1 MVIVLALGLIL
12 ILSFST
18 TGGASSGS
26 TSGTTSGGKANKE
39 TVIYHQPPQQ
49 QQQPVVVMQQ
59 PASQPAQSVQQ
70 NAPAA
75 KHSAVKNF
83 AVKSYARIADD
94 DKKGGGEHFNSLVLL
109 MESEGIPKDEASVLI
124 KRALRRANGN
134 AEVFGS
140 EIEKSM

>member
-1 MVIVLALGLIL
+1 MEIVLILGLIL
-12 ILSFST
+12 IGSFST
-18 TGGASSGS
+18 TGGASSGT
-26 TSGTTSGGKANKE
+26 TSGTTSGGK
-39 TVIYHQPPQQ
+39 TP
-49 QQQPVVVMQQ
+49 QQQPVVIMQQ
-59 PASQPAQSVQQ
+59 PAVQTAQPTQPTVQPAQSVQQ
-70 NAPAA
+70 NAPVA

-83 AVKSYARIADD
+83 AVKSYARIAGD

-109 MESEGIPKDEASVLI
+109 MESEGVPKDEAPVLI

>member
-26 TSGTTSGGKANKE
+26 TSGTTSGGKTNKE
-39 TVIYHQPPQQ
+39 TVIYQQQPQ

-59 PASQPAQSVQQ
+59 PAAQPAQSVQQ
-70 NAPAA
+70 NAPVA

-83 AVKSYARIADD
+83 AVKSYARIAGD

-109 MESEGIPKDEASVLI
+109 MESEGVPKEEASVLI

-134 AEVFGS
+134 AEVFGN